1 MSHHKPLILNVISA
15 NILQDKGK
23 TDRKLI
29 LPQDARIMS
38 VAASL
43 KAFPGSL
50 DVVAVQETY
59 KSEFQHNGE
68 VLAAACGLEAHWENH
83 NQKQENQVHN
93 FGRANEYIGL
103 MGEMIGDVEVID
115 IGGNRKALM
124 TVVGGV
130 AIFSAHLRAGYKPKV
145 VRQARAE
152 RIAGAKALVEA
163 ADSYENSVIAL
174 DRNEISI
181 PMIAPVTGLLRRA
194 GFRSAPE
201 RMGRTVPKT
210 FPRQEYQAVHGTTR
224 QFELD
229 AILVRG
235 ERIKV
240 LASGIVRQL
249 TAPFVLGPEYA
260 ADTPLGPSDHEW
272 PYATLRI
279 DS

>member
-1 MSHHKPLILNVISA
+1 
-15 NILQDKGK
+15 
-23 TDRKLI
+23 
-29 LPQDARIMS
+29 
-38 VAASL
+38 
-43 KAFPGSL
+43 
-50 DVVAVQETY
+50 
-59 KSEFQHNGE
+59 
-68 VLAAACGLEAHWENH
+68 
-83 NQKQENQVHN
+83 
-93 FGRANEYIGL
+93 
-103 MGEMIGDVEVID
+103 
-115 IGGNRKALM
+115 
-124 TVVGGV
+124 
-130 AIFSAHLRAGYKPKV
+130 
-145 VRQARAE
+145 
-152 RIAGAKALVEA
+152 
-163 ADSYENSVIAL
+163 
-174 DRNEISI
+174 
-181 PMIAPVTGLLRRA
+181 MIAPVTGLLRRA

-249 TAPFVLGPEYA
+249 TAPFASGPEYA